1 LNKNFSPEH
10 DLGLSTKQ
18 KVLCMKEIQAEIT
31 KIKVKHQSIV
41 SYLVQIS
48 FENNFFFYKKICQ
61 KTIKKAPHSDLKFL
75 TETNIFRV
83 WRRKKK
89 ESKILFD
96 NSGRI
101 RLKITKLFLAI
112 NDRISI

>member
-1 LNKNFSPEH
+1 
-10 DLGLSTKQ
+10 
-18 KVLCMKEIQAEIT
+18 MKEIQAEIT

-41 SYLVQIS
+41 SYLLQIS
-48 FENNFFFYKKICQ
+48 FENNFFFYKKYV
-61 KTIKKAPHSDLKFL
+61 KEPLHKKAPHSDLKFL